1 MSVVNG
7 NMNRH
12 YMRMSFTDKDSV
24 ISHKDKYSHD
34 GVEHKGM
41 WCVRIIDNNKMLYIS
56 EQHDK
61 IVITRW

>member
-1 MSVVNG
+1 MMSVVNG

-41 WCVRIIDNNKMLYIS
+41 
-56 EQHDK
+56 
-61 IVITRW
+61 